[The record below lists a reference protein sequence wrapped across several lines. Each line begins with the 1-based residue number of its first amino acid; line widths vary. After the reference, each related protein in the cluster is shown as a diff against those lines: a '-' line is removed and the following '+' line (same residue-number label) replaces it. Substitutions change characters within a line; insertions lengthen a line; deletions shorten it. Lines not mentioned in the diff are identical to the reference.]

1 MIRTTK
7 KTKLSESV
15 TSHRLE
21 IGPEK
26 LDSRETLESR
36 INRHL
41 DLARSKNTSIPQRR
55 FKRSRS
61 IATKREVVALT
72 K

>member
-7 KTKLSESV
+7 KTKLTESV

-26 LDSRETLESR
+26 LDIRDTLESR
-36 INRHL
+36 IHRHL
-41 DLARSKNTSIPQRR
+41 ANAKSRNTSATQRR
-55 FKRSRS
+55 LKRSRS
-61 IATKREVVALT
+61 VAVTHEGAVTK
-72 K
+72 